1 MNNMKNLTILAL
13 VALVTAACMDNRP
26 TYDASGTFEAVETI
40 ISAEAGGVIRA
51 LDVAEGQSLSVGQ
64 IMGYIDSTQLTLKK
78 EQLQAQIDAVLSKK
92 PEIAVQVAALQ
103 EQLDQALREEQR
115 IANMAKADAA
125 TPKQLDDANAR
136 VEVIKKQIAA
146 QRSVLSTTSAS
157 LTSEIYPLE
166 IQIAQVEDL
175 LSKCRIVNPMEGTV
189 LVKYA
194 ETNETTAIGKP
205 LYKLADLSSIILRAY
220 VTGPQFARLR
230 LNQQVTVLV
239 DDADGGYRE
248 YPGTLV
254 WISDKA
260 EFTPKT
266 IQTKDERENLV
277 YATKINVK
285 NDGLLKIGMYGEVRF

>member
-103 EQLDQALREEQR
+103 EQLDQAVREEQR

-189 LVKYA
+189 LVK
-194 ETNETTAIGKP
+194 
-205 LYKLADLSSIILRAY
+205 
-220 VTGPQFARLR
+220 
-230 LNQQVTVLV
+230 
-239 DDADGGYRE
+239 
-248 YPGTLV
+248 
-254 WISDKA
+254 
-260 EFTPKT
+260 
-266 IQTKDERENLV
+266 
-277 YATKINVK
+277 
-285 NDGLLKIGMYGEVRF
+285 